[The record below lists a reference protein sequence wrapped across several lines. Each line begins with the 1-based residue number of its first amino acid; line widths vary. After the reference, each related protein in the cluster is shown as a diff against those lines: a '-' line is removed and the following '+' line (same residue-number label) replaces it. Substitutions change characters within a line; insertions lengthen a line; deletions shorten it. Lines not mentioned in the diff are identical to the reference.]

1 MQNDTA
7 EEEVTANIST
17 DETVE
22 ESSVEVRA
30 DDSYG
35 DDEEKFIS
43 QKELDRILQKRLKR
57 QEDQLLKKYADY
69 DQRVSES
76 ENFRK
81 IQDEKSTDSERWE
94 KERDQLLSSLK
105 ERDEKLTRLERENL
119 IADLA
124 SEKGLPKGFWKRVQG
139 DDADEIAEDMDSII
153 KDLGIKAD
161 RGSSKDKTP
170 STPKGAF
177 YGGGGET
184 EDPDPD
190 TDSIVSKIP
199 RGPQI
204 RVDKPR
210 AYK

>member
-1 MQNDTA
+1 MENDTEEA
-7 EEEVTANIST
+7 VASTEEVLEISEDT
-17 DETVE
+17 QE
-22 ESSVEVRA
+22 RPI
-30 DDSYG
+30 DDGS
-35 DDEEKFIS
+35 EEKFIS
-43 QKELDRILQKRLKR
+43 QTELDRILQKRLKR

-69 DQRVSES
+69 EQRVSDS
-76 ENFRK
+76 EAYRK

-94 KERDQLLSSLK
+94 KERDKLLSSLK
-105 ERDEKLTRLERENL
+105 EKDETLTKLERANL

-124 SEKGLPKGFWKRVQG
+124 SERGLPKSFWKRVQG
-139 DDADEIAEDMDSII
+139 EGADEIAEDMDSII
-153 KDLGIKAD
+153 KDLGLKAD
-161 RGSSKDKTP
+161 REASKEKTP
-170 STPKGAF
+170 SAPKKGAF